1 MREKTISFLLLVIA
15 AIHFVPVSGFA
26 GVAQLESLYGIG
38 VTSPELEILMRHRA
52 VLFGILGGV
61 FVLGA
66 FNIRYQCLAFVLAAS
81 TLLPFFYLTA
91 VIDYSNES
99 IRGIL
104 LGDMIA
110 LVALL
115 GAIILRYLPHL
126 SARYTS

>member
-15 AIHFVPVSGFA
+15 AIHFVPVSGFV
-26 GVAQLESLYGIG
+26 GVAQLESLYGIA

-66 FNIRYQCLAFVLAAS
+66 FNIRYQSLAFVLAAS
-81 TLLPFFYLTA
+81 TLLPFFYLSA
-91 VIDYSNES
+91 VIESSNES
-99 IRGIL
+99 IQSIL

-110 LVALL
+110 LVALAV
-115 GAIILRYLPHL
+115 AIILRYLPRL
-126 SARYTS
+126 PSLLTS